1 MTKFGT
7 FLRPF
12 AANSLWNSR
21 PVNPVL
27 GAWVIPACFKPRG
40 TTYKC
45 YPSIEGGA
53 FSTGIYQ
60 ALPSDLPRTI
70 YAAVGAKGIFD
81 SDADE
86 WKPSITI
93 PHWPVDA
100 VGASGS
106 DGHCDIIDEAA
117 GVIHSFWIL
126 KRDAAGRFTAR
137 QYGWSPLVGSGWGDA
152 AHYYQGARATGVPTC
167 AGMIRKHEVADG
179 KPLFEHALAMSLDQS
194 GLSASPTFIPPATI
208 SDWNAASTNTGK
220 IPQGALM
227 MLPPGYDTARLAR
240 WPLLKKVAETLKV
253 FGARVVDR
261 NEYTPYS
268 IYVENG
274 ATWDMSP
281 SVVGWDNGMAAELEY
296 IRTQLRQVVSQ
307 DGWIAGEETSSE
319 PGIMSLRGP
328 WRHEKT
334 GAPAPGLYDTLAQGL
349 RFAANTELISVANGN
364 GTGFRVQDLKPKA
377 GDYLKLSARSD
388 CGARLKMVVYGQRPE
403 GGAAANIVLVP
414 TDGAPAYVKW
424 PLGGWCNLVAWK
436 FPGPAGVLQ
445 ATLTK
450 ITEAEYLAA
459 TKG

>member
-12 AANSLWNSR
+12 AANSPWNSR

-40 TTYKC
+40 STYKC
-45 YPSIEGGA
+45 YPSIEGGT

-60 ALPSDLPRTI
+60 ALPSDASRTI
-70 YAAVGAKGIFD
+70 YAAVGTKGVFD

-86 WKPSITI
+86 WKPSIMI
-93 PHWPVDA
+93 PHWPADA
-100 VGASGS
+100 VGATGS

-117 GVIHSFWIL
+117 GVIHSFWIM
-126 KRDAAGRFTAR
+126 KADAAGRLTAR
-137 QYGWSPLVGSGWGDA
+137 QYGWSRIDGKGFGDA

-194 GLSASPTFIPPATI
+194 GLAASPAFIPPATI
-208 SDWNAASTNTGK
+208 SDWDAASTNTGK

-253 FGARVVDR
+253 YGARVVDR
-261 NEYTPYS
+261 NEFTPYA

-274 ATWDMSP
+274 AAWDMSP
-281 SVVGWDNGMAAELEY
+281 LPGWDNDMAAELEY

-307 DGWIAGEETSSE
+307 DGWIAGEEDK
-319 PGIMSLRGP
+319 PGDTILSLRGP
-328 WRHEKT
+328 WNKIGSAVVEPLYSTLDQGLRMPAVKEKT
-334 GAPAPGLYDTLAQGL
+334 FYTNTNGSGFRVAEFKPKPGECFRLSYSATNKSYFRMAVKGFQASGARCADITVQPPAPGAY
-349 RFAANTELISVANGN
+349 
-364 GTGFRVQDLKPKA
+364 
-377 GDYLKLSARSD
+377 
-388 CGARLKMVVYGQRPE
+388 
-403 GGAAANIVLVP
+403 
-414 TDGAPAYVKW
+414 AYVKW
-424 PLGGWCNLVAWK
+424 PSGGWQELVAVAVAGDV
-436 FPGPAGVLQ
+436 PGVLTAQ
-445 ATLTK
+445 FEK

-459 TKG
+459 TK